1 MNTHKHA
8 RLTFLRRLEM
18 VQQLIAHQVCVPEAA
33 RAYGVT
39 APTVRKWLGRF
50 LAQGQ
55 AGLADASSRPTV
67 SPRAIAPAKALA
79 IVELRRKRLTQAR
92 IAQALGVSAS
102 TVSRV
107 LARAGLSH
115 LADLEPAEPVVRYE
129 HQAPGDLLHIDIKK
143 LGRIQR
149 PGHRVTGN
157 RRDTVEG
164 AGWDFVFVAIDDHAR
179 VAFTDIHPD
188 ERFPSAVQFLKDAVA
203 YYQRLGVTIQRLLTD
218 NGSAFRSRA
227 FAALCHELGI
237 KHRFTRPYRPQTN
250 GKAERFIQS
259 ALREWAYAHTY
270 QNSQHRADAMK
281 SWLHHYNWHRPHHRA
296 RCTHLQTQPGR
307 IQPIDSSQL
316 EAVRVADVQRQVLAD
331 VGAVP
336 IAQIRVGAMRPHV
349 QRRAG
354 TQLPA
359 AAGQF
364 GIVRLAAEIDR
375 VVVRELVQVR
385 GADIR
390 TQGRAAG
397 QGEIPAGAHAG
408 PPLHRRLAAAR
419 VDHLRLRLDEPALR
433 QLEVIAGLG
442 TARIR
447 CMRYIVVVVAQP
459 QRQVERHG
467 LVDTPQLADRIDVEP
482 AVVHIS
488 QVRAQEPAFDP
499 AVHDVVVIHA
509 GARDAGVGAQ
519 IEPPRVQAPAM
530 VGAQRQVLHAQVER
544 RCVRRIDL
552 EAVRAA
558 ARPEGALVVA
568 AAQIALALRQGSHLG
583 VEQQHRCA
591 LPHRHRPRAARGDLG
606 PYRLLHLP
614 ARLPFEFALQPRTL
628 RRRQRRQPLRDLPG
642 CQRLH
647 ILPQLRIRQA

>member
-149 PGHRVTGN
+149 PGHRKVTGN

-281 SWLHHYNWHRPHHRA
+281 SWLHHYNWHRPHQGIGRAVPISRLNLDEYNLLTVHSYWTLTALDVGQGGAVVLETARHVLLFDTGPRHGDASDAGERVIAPFLWARGYRHIDTLVVSHADLDHTGGLRSVLAALPVGQAYASFDLAAWLARQARVRPDGWRAAPRMPPATRGCEAGVQWRVDGVRLRFVYPPSLAAPLPWRSSNARSCVLLVEGVGHRA
-296 RCTHLQTQPGR
+296 LLTGDVGLVQEAAFAAALPPVDLVMAPHHGSAM
-307 IQPIDSSQL
+307 SSGSLLTAATRPAHAIAQAGYL
-316 EAVRVADVQRQVLAD
+316 NRFGHPAASAINRWRRAGAAVWRTDLDGAVRADSTPRGLFASGQRQVARRYWRD
-331 VGAVP
+331 S
-336 IAQIRVGAMRPHV
+336 
-349 QRRAG
+349 RAG
-354 TQLPA
+354 P
-359 AAGQF
+359 
-364 GIVRLAAEIDR
+364 
-375 VVVRELVQVR
+375 
-385 GADIR
+385 
-390 TQGRAAG
+390 
-397 QGEIPAGAHAG
+397 
-408 PPLHRRLAAAR
+408 
-419 VDHLRLRLDEPALR
+419 
-433 QLEVIAGLG
+433 
-442 TARIR
+442 
-447 CMRYIVVVVAQP
+447 
-459 QRQVERHG
+459 
-467 LVDTPQLADRIDVEP
+467 
-482 AVVHIS
+482 
-488 QVRAQEPAFDP
+488 
-499 AVHDVVVIHA
+499 
-509 GARDAGVGAQ
+509 DA
-519 IEPPRVQAPAM
+519 
-530 VGAQRQVLHAQVER
+530 
-544 RCVRRIDL
+544 
-552 EAVRAA
+552 
-558 ARPEGALVVA
+558 
-568 AAQIALALRQGSHLG
+568 
-583 VEQQHRCA
+583 
-591 LPHRHRPRAARGDLG
+591 
-606 PYRLLHLP
+606 
-614 ARLPFEFALQPRTL
+614 
-628 RRRQRRQPLRDLPG
+628 PLR
-642 CQRLH
+642 
-647 ILPQLRIRQA
+647 